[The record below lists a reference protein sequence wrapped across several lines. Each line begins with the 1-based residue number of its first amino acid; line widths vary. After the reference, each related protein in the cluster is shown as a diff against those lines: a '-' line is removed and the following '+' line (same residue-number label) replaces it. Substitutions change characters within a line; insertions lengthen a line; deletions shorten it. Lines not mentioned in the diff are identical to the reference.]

1 MPRDKHPQTT
11 WTSPNALGQFQL
23 NRDCQEWII
32 ESNHV
37 STRWVIRAAGD
48 WFALSPP
55 MNFEGCPTHRN
66 FGNWPLI
73 DHHKHLSNDP
83 TLKRRAAGTKDPR
96 QLLLPRS
103 STTTSAS
110 TFTLSSTRGTN
121 IPISAMSSTKKP
133 SGKTQRSAIADV
145 VAREYTIHMHKR
157 VCCYAENSSNTGAS
171 FVCQD

>member
-23 NRDCQEWII
+23 NRDYQEWIK

-37 STRWVIRAAGD
+37 SIWWVIRAAGD

-83 TLKRRAAGTKDPR
+83 TLKRRAAGTKDPDNFFSLAV
-96 QLLLPRS
+96 LLLRALRLLHFRRPEVLTSQFQPCRRPRS
-103 STTTSAS
+103 PPARLSAPPLRMSSPAS
-110 TFTLSSTRGTN
+110 TPSTCT
-121 IPISAMSSTKKP
+121 SEY
-133 SGKTQRSAIADV
+133 
-145 VAREYTIHMHKR
+145 VATP
-157 VCCYAENSSNTGAS
+157 ENSSNTGAS

>member
-11 WTSPNALGQFQL
+11 WTFPNALSQFAL
-23 NRDCQEWII
+23 NRDYQQWIR
-32 ESNHV
+32 EFNHV
-37 STRWVIRAAGD
+37 SNRWVIRAAGD
-48 WFALSPP
+48 WLALPPP

-66 FGNWPLI
+66 FGNCPLI

-83 TLKRRAAGTKDPR
+83 TLKRRAAGTKDPDNFSSLAV
-96 QLLLPRS
+96 LLLLE
-103 STTTSAS
+103 TTSAS

-157 VCCYAENSSNTGAS
+157 VCCYARE
-171 FVCQD
+171 